1 MSSSVTVTYE
11 RNLGPVQALQPGE
24 WTLETASGR
33 PALRCGAC
41 GGIYDLPET
50 HRVDET
56 GLVVPALRCE
66 YVCDAFAYVR
76 LLEWGEAVVG

>member
-1 MSSSVTVTYE
+1 MGIVTVVYE
-11 RNLGPVQALQPGE
+11 RNLGPVPALEPGE

-33 PALRCGAC
+33 PAIRCGSC

-56 GLVVPALRCE
+56 GFVVPALRCE
-66 YVCDAFAYVR
+66 YVPCDAYAYVR
-76 LLEWGEAVVG
+76 LLNYSDEVLT